1 MAAAA
6 LVGKKAEGMAIGFSL
21 ALSIYVISHHA
32 GYSLDE
38 TSLVQNSGWMGM
50 PSMAVRSL

>member
-6 LVGKKAEGMAIGFSL
+6 LVGKKAEGMAMSFSL
-21 ALSIYVISHHA
+21 ALSIYVISPHA

-38 TSLVQNSGWMGM
+38 TSLVQNIGWMGM
-50 PSMAVRSL
+50 PSVVVRSL